1 METVNGMKIKSKHV
15 SVEKPISEIFI
26 FLKDTRN
33 IYHLLPEDKISDW
46 KADELSCSFKVQGG
60 IMIPFQQTG
69 LEEPTR
75 IYLKSGERAPFK
87 FDLTIFLEEKDG
99 KTEGYLLFDADV
111 NMFLKM
117 MIESP
122 LENLF
127 NMMADKMKSHF
138 ED

>member
-1 METVNGMKIKSKHV
+1 MKIKSKLV
-15 SVEKPISEIFI
+15 SVNAGISEIFT

-75 IYLKSGERAPFK
+75 IFLKSGERAPFK
-87 FDLTIFLEEKDG
+87 FDLTVFLEDKG
-99 KTEGYLLFDADV
+99 STTEGYLLFDADV

-117 MIESP
+117 MIEAP

-127 NMMADKMKSHF
+127 NLMAEQLKEQF
-138 ED
+138 EG